1 MKTLTCMM
9 TAAAWHDDPMERYD
23 FATQRLRL
31 EVKSSGNRMRRHHF
45 SHEQLHPPTDIE
57 LWIASVFVER
67 STAGTD
73 CLELLRRMQSRLSGD
88 AVFEVESKV
97 MKTLGSDYTKAHEF
111 KFDDELARDSLS
123 FVPVESIPRIPDE
136 LPNAISEVRYAVLI
150 PPFRRLAAPIHRCRT
165 CWQVV

>member
-23 FATQRLRL
+23 FAMQRLRL

-150 PPFRRLAAPIHRCRT
+150 PHSADWQHQFPDAGRAV
-165 CWQVV
+165 QVV